1 MYIAYYESVIL
12 EQQLN
17 YFILENKYNDQKTVI
32 EESDTKKKL
41 HGKR

>member
-17 YFILENKYNDQKTVI
+17 YFILENKYYI
-32 EESDTKKKL
+32 KKN
-41 HGKR
+41 GY

>member
-17 YFILENKYNDQKTVI
+17 YFILENKYYNQKRLLKKVI
-32 EESDTKKKL
+32 LKKKL